1 MSFSARCHP
10 CLFPA
15 LAALAF
21 CAFACPQSLQHRS
34 ATPAPETATP
44 SGMAPSQPVL
54 AKGTSLQVE
63 ISRNHPVKVGE
74 PIEARLMHPIYAQGK
89 LVVPQ
94 NTPLEGHVVA
104 LQADRKT
111 RWHARLRGDF
121 TPFHIVEV
129 QFDKLDLPAGTVP
142 IAAAPAANG
151 APVLKLS
158 APGVSR
164 RQSFIARHW
173 AEAKANLHDRIAYF
187 TAPGKGDRALQLLYH
202 QLPYHPE
209 RIDAHTA
216 WSFEL
221 TAPLDL
227 PESALAET
235 AATLPAPPSTAS
247 GSGKTEVWS
256 VNATLARDLTSA
268 SAKPG
273 DSVEAL
279 VVEPVYNKDRQL
291 VVPQGSKLVGKV
303 SSARAARSFG
313 RNGKLRFTFQQVRF
327 PEGYRRQVEGALAGA
342 ATEKTQNLSLDAEG
356 TITPR
361 SQSSAIAPLLLT
373 MLAGRA
379 LDEDGNLTAQTGVAS
394 NGFGLIGRIVGV
406 AAGNRNLAA
415 SIGFYAAA
423 LSVYDNFLHSGRD
436 VVFPRDTRIEIET
449 TPLRAPII
457 KPEGQ

>member
-1 MSFSARCHP
+1 MSLFPRCHS
-10 CLFPA
+10 CLLLVP
-15 LAALAF
+15 AALVFGAF
-21 CAFACPQSLQHRS
+21 GCAQSLEHRS
-34 ATPAPETATP
+34 EIPAPKTGAHD
-44 SGMAPSQPVL
+44 GMAVSQPVL

-63 ISRNHPVKVGE
+63 INRHYPVKVGE
-74 PIEARLMHPIYAQGK
+74 PIEAHLMHPIYAGGK

-94 NTPLEGHVVA
+94 NTALAGHVIA
-104 LQADRKT
+104 LQADKKT

-121 TPFHIVEV
+121 TPFHTVEV
-129 QFDKLDLPAGTVP
+129 QFDKLELPSGAVP

-158 APGVSR
+158 APGVSPK
-164 RQSFIARHW
+164 QSFVARHW
-173 AEAKANLHDRIAYF
+173 AEAKANLRDRIAYF
-187 TAPGKGDRALQLLYH
+187 TAPGKGDRALQVLYH

-221 TAPLDL
+221 TAPVDL
-227 PESALAET
+227 PETALPET
-235 AATLPAPPSTAS
+235 TATLPPTAS
-247 GSGKTEVWS
+247 GAGKTEVWS
-256 VNATLARDLTSA
+256 VNATLSRDLTSA
-268 SAKPG
+268 NAKPG

-279 VVEPVYNKDRQL
+279 VVEPVFDKDRQL

-303 SSARAARSFG
+303 SAAQAARSFG
-313 RNGKLRFTFQQVRF
+313 RNGKLRFTFQQVQF
-327 PEGYRRQVEGALAGA
+327 PEGYNREVEGALAGA
-342 ATEKTQNLSLDAEG
+342 STEKTQNLSLDAEG
-356 TITPR
+356 TISPR
-361 SQSSAIAPLLLT
+361 NQSSAIAPLLLT

-379 LDEDGNLTAQTGVAS
+379 LDQDGNITAQTGVAS

-415 SIGFYAAA
+415 GIGFYAAS

-436 VVFPRDTRIEIET
+436 VAFPRDTRIEIET
-449 TPLRAPII
+449 TPLRSPIL

>member
-1 MSFSARCHP
+1 
-10 CLFPA
+10 
-15 LAALAF
+15 
-21 CAFACPQSLQHRS
+21 
-34 ATPAPETATP
+34 
-44 SGMAPSQPVL
+44 
-54 AKGTSLQVE
+54 
-63 ISRNHPVKVGE
+63 
-74 PIEARLMHPIYAQGK
+74 MHPIYVEGK

-94 NTPLEGHVVA
+94 NTPLEGRVIA
-104 LQADRKT
+104 LHADMKN
-111 RWHARLRGDF
+111 RWHGRLRGDF
-121 TPFHIVEV
+121 TPFHTVEI
-129 QFDKLDLPAGTVP
+129 QFAKLELPTGTVS
-142 IAAAPAANG
+142 IVAAPAANG

-158 APGVSR
+158 APGVSPK
-164 RQSFIARHW
+164 QSFIVRHW
-173 AEAKANLHDRIAYF
+173 TEAKASLHDRIAYF
-187 TAPGKGDRALQLLYH
+187 TAPGKADRALQLLYH

-221 TAPLDL
+221 TAPIEL
-227 PESALAET
+227 PESA
-235 AATLPAPPSTAS
+235 AALPATPPSAS

-256 VNATLARDLTSA
+256 VNATLSRDLTSA
-268 SAKPG
+268 SARPG

-279 VVEPVYNKDRQL
+279 VVEPVYDRDRQL

-303 SSARAARSFG
+303 STAQAARSFG
-313 RNGKLRFTFQQVRF
+313 RNGKLRFTFQQVQF

-361 SQSSAIAPLLLT
+361 NNSSVIAPLLLT

-394 NGFGLIGRIVGV
+394 NGFGFIGRIVGV
-406 AAGNRNLAA
+406 AAGNRNIAA
-415 SIGFYAAA
+415 GIGFYAAA

-449 TPLRAPII
+449 TPLRAPVL